1 MKFLNHMF
9 EIKKRKILFLIKITK
24 VDLKIIEKI
33 KISDFQ
39 NLIHFNH

>member
-9 EIKKRKILFLIKITK
+9 EIKKSKILFLIKITK
-24 VDLKIIEKI
+24 VYLKVIEKI
-33 KISDFQ
+33 NISDFQ

>member
-1 MKFLNHMF
+1 MF
-9 EIKKRKILFLIKITK
+9 EIKKSKILFLIKITK

-39 NLIHFNH
+39 NFIHFNH

>member
-1 MKFLNHMF
+1 
-9 EIKKRKILFLIKITK
+9 LFLIKITK

-33 KISDFQ
+33 KVFDFQ